1 MKKREITDDMLY
13 GYFAGDVSEEKAI
26 SSWLAADDR
35 NRKRYRV
42 ARQLYEQHLLNSPAD
57 VLEWRDRQSSKRAS
71 LMRHLWIA
79 AANVAAV
86 AVIAIVAI
94 YVVPERISGR
104 LAAAMTTVEARPGQQ
119 LDITLSDGTEVKLN
133 SGAQISYP
141 NMFSRKMREVQLS
154 GEAYFD
160 VAHDENHPFVVK
172 TFASDVEVLGTEFS
186 LEADKEAGRFSIS
199 LVEGSVRLRN
209 AADPGEEMMMAP
221 GDKVCMTDG
230 HLERA
235 GEYARSDVSWIEGL
249 VDISGDSFAEVI
261 GRLETAFGVD
271 IVIDRQEMPEYM
283 CVDGE
288 VRLSDGIDYSLNV
301 LGNLADFT
309 WSKDFRTGTIYIR

>member
-71 LMRHLWIA
+71 FMRHLWIA

-119 LDITLSDGTEVKLN
+119 LEAAGLFSGVSRETVLSACPARFHVKHPGRSVTEN
-133 SGAQISYP
+133 S
-141 NMFSRKMREVQLS
+141 
-154 GEAYFD
+154 
-160 VAHDENHPFVVK
+160 
-172 TFASDVEVLGTEFS
+172 
-186 LEADKEAGRFSIS
+186 
-199 LVEGSVRLRN
+199 
-209 AADPGEEMMMAP
+209 
-221 GDKVCMTDG
+221 
-230 HLERA
+230 
-235 GEYARSDVSWIEGL
+235 
-249 VDISGDSFAEVI
+249 
-261 GRLETAFGVD
+261 
-271 IVIDRQEMPEYM
+271 
-283 CVDGE
+283 
-288 VRLSDGIDYSLNV
+288 
-301 LGNLADFT
+301 
-309 WSKDFRTGTIYIR
+309 